1 MLPRRINGYRR
12 IALLEGR
19 LFCLPVLTWLGAL
32 GFSRCAAAQQ
42 VIVIVTVPS
51 IPARTAIRVSNILPS
66 ADQKKGSAREFEK
79 PLIGVDLSVLPF
91 LGLLALGF
99 PTLNADLRQLCA
111 ANSAVSERL
120 EHRNSGIV
128 RSCWHP

>member
-42 VIVIVTVPS
+42 VIVIVTGTVDSGTDGNPCFQYPPIGGS
-51 IPARTAIRVSNILPS
+51 E
-66 ADQKKGSAREFEK
+66 KG
-79 PLIGVDLSVLPF
+79 
-91 LGLLALGF
+91 
-99 PTLNADLRQLCA
+99 LCA
-111 ANSAVSERL
+111 RIRETANWRGLERFALPGIAGLRISDPERRSEAVMCCEQ
-120 EHRNSGIV
+120 
-128 RSCWHP
+128 RSL